1 MKFKLLIIS
10 LLAGISCLKAQ
21 TKIHFVNDLSW
32 EEVKQKAGNENKPI
46 FIDCFAT
53 WCGPC
58 KEMDSE
64 VFINEAVARFYN
76 QNFIN
81 VKLQF
86 DSTLNDNDQVKSW
99 RSVAKQ
105 FALSSGLT
113 VFPSFLFLSKD
124 GELLHKSIGFR
135 KPDQFIQD
143 GNEAKSPA
151 KQYFTLLKSYSQ
163 GELYGE
169 STMYLARK
177 VRDFGDRT
185 KAREIAEQYI
195 NSLPKQALYEKY
207 NVHFLGDF
215 TEKSTDRGFE
225 IFNLEWNRV
234 KDYIDNKGFRKSLLD
249 YVVRNEEIVPFV
261 KTQQTKEWP
270 KFKKAISKK
279 YSISERNVDSL
290 YTQVQMIWFAREK
303 KWENWG
309 RLKVDFVNKYV
320 SKDDYNALNEH
331 AWGMFI
337 NCSDKMSLE
346 SALAW
351 SKSTLTD
358 APGNSTWLDTYA
370 NLLYKLGR
378 REQALIWQQK
388 ALKNNPEDPEYK
400 GHYQQMLKN
409 EKTWPVVVGK
419 E

>member
-10 LLAGISCLKAQ
+10 LLAGTPCLKAQ
-21 TKIHFVNDLSW
+21 IKIHFVNDLSW
-32 EEVKQKAGNENKPI
+32 EEVKLKASNENKPI

-81 VKLQF
+81 IKLQF

-99 RSVAKQ
+99 RSFAKQ
-105 FALSSGLT
+105 LALSSGLT

-143 GNEAKSPA
+143 GKETKDRG
-151 KQYFTLLKSYSQ
+151 KQYFTLLRSYSQ
-163 GELYGE
+163 GKLDGE

-185 KAREIAEQYI
+185 KAREIAERYI
-195 NSLPKQALYEKY
+195 NSLPEQALYEKY

-215 TEKSTDRGFE
+215 TEKSTDRGFK
-225 IFNLEWNRV
+225 IFNSEWNRV
-234 KDYIDNKGFRKSLLD
+234 KGYIDNKEYRKSLLD
-249 YVVRNEEIVPFV
+249 YVVGNEEIFPFV
-261 KTQQTKEWP
+261 KSQQTKEWP
-270 KFKKAISKK
+270 KVKKAILKK
-279 YSISERNVDSL
+279 YSIGERNVDSL
-290 YTQVQMIWFAREK
+290 YTQVQMRWFAREK

-320 SKDDYNALNEH
+320 TKDDYNTLNEY
-331 AWGMFI
+331 AWGIFI
-337 NCSDKMSLE
+337 NCGDKMSLE

-358 APGNSTWLDTYA
+358 ARDNSAWLDTYA

-378 REQALIWQQK
+378 REQALIWQQQ

-409 EKTWPVVVGK
+409 EKTW
-419 E
+419 